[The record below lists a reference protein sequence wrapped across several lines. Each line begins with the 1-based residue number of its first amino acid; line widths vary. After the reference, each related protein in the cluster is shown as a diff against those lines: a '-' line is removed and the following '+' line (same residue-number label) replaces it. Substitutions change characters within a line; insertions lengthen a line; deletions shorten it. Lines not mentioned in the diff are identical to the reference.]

1 MTTGRPVHQKY
12 PRTDLWVDLMAQEL
26 FGELLQSPSY
36 NVPGYESVR
45 KEVWQGFQ
53 PVEGGENAHK
63 GGS

>member
-1 MTTGRPVHQKY
+1 MTTGRPVHQKN

-53 PVEGGENAHK
+53 PVKEEK
-63 GGS
+63 CP